1 MSKQEYPEDHNH
13 AKKLT
18 PNDEFLILQLT
29 IDTPGIQLHE
39 IQTELACSTG
49 TCVNT
54 STICRFLYK
63 SGFTRKKLQTVALQ
77 RSEELRQK
85 FVQEMTVYNR
95 DMFVFVDETGS
106 DRRDSLRRY
115 GYSLRGKPARS
126 QKLLVRGKRV
136 SAIGALSGSG
146 MLGCHMVEGSVN
158 ADTFEEFIEKSL
170 LPNLCPFN
178 GTNPHSV
185 VVMDNCSIHHV
196 ERVIKLIESTGS
208 LVVFLPPYSPDLNPI
223 ELAFAHV
230 KAYLKAN
237 EMMLQAT
244 NEITEM
250 VLMAFATI
258 TQTDCLGWLEH
269 CGY

>member
-1 MSKQEYPEDHNH
+1 MTDDGCQ
-13 AKKLT
+13 T
-18 PNDEFLILQLT
+18 
-29 IDTPGIQLHE
+29 LHFS
-39 IQTELACSTG
+39 A
-49 TCVNT
+49 
-54 STICRFLYK
+54 
-63 SGFTRKKLQTVALQ
+63 TV
-77 RSEELRQK
+77 
-85 FVQEMTVYNR
+85 
-95 DMFVFVDETGS
+95 
-106 DRRDSLRRY
+106 LRRY

-136 SAIGALSGSG
+136 SAIGALSASG

-196 ERVIKLIESTGS
+196 ERVIKLTESTGS

-230 KAYLKAN
+230 RRTLK
-237 EMMLQAT
+237 
-244 NEITEM
+244 
-250 VLMAFATI
+250 LMK
-258 TQTDCLGWLEH
+258 
-269 CGY
+269 